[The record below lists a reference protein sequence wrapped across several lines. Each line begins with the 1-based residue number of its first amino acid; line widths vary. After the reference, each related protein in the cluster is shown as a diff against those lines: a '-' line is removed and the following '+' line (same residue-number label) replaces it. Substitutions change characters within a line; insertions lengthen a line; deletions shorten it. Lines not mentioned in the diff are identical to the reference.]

1 MNKAELLKK
10 FFNNACNEQEAELA
24 MQYLEEEPGLLDELL
39 NKSEWDEIDTSV
51 PLRPALENEIKRKVY
66 SKTSKPVYTILRPV
80 LAYAALLAA
89 AFFGLM
95 YFNQTE
101 KIQVDNTIS
110 ASDIKISSTNEIV
123 NNTTGIKVFTLADNS
138 SVQLYPGS
146 SIMYEKEFKVN
157 RKIHLSGKAIFNV
170 TKNTQSPFVVHSGEI
185 STTAL
190 GTRFMVDNSNDVSKV
205 NVKLFEGRVVVQPI
219 DDRLQIQQTFL
230 EAGQQCFVDIHTSL
244 VTVTSLNA
252 KQQLAQNIKTSF
264 KKKNVAALGNGN
276 ETLEF
281 SKMPM
286 PQVLNNLQ
294 DVFGRKIYFNKD
306 DFDENLLTGS
316 FSVKDSLMNILR
328 MIAVMNDLQIELKGD
343 SINVY
348 KQFRNIQQDKKVAV
362 DDQHSVFNN
371 TTLQQKIAL
380 PGMTTVPP
388 FESNAVELQNNAIIV
403 GESDIRFTGISLPV
417 LIAELQKQT
426 KRKIYF
432 KEEELEHINFTGSIP
447 FKSPIGNTLSAI
459 CHSNGLKLTVKNR
472 SYYISKVE

>member
-1 MNKAELLKK
+1 MDKAELLKK
-10 FFNNACNEQEAELA
+10 FLNNACNEQEAKLA

-39 NKSEWDEIDTSV
+39 NKAEWDEIDTSF
-51 PLRPALENEIKRKVY
+51 PLHPGLESEIKRKVY
-66 SKTSKPVYTILRPV
+66 NKIRKPVYTILRPV
-80 LAYAALLAA
+80 FGYAALLAA
-89 AFFGLM
+89 VFFGLL
-95 YFNQTE
+95 YFNQTG
-101 KIQVDNTIS
+101 KIQVDNPVS
-110 ASDIKISSTNEIV
+110 ASDIKISSTNKII
-123 NNTTGIKVFTLADNS
+123 NNTSGIKVFTLADNS

-146 SIMYEKEFKVN
+146 SITYEKAFSAD

-170 TKNTQSPFVVHSGEI
+170 TKNTESPFVVYSGEI

-190 GTRFMVDNSNDVSKV
+190 GTRFMVDNSNDITKV

-219 DDRLQIQQTFL
+219 DDRPQIQPTFL
-230 EAGQQCFVDIHTSL
+230 EAGQQCFVDINTSL

-252 KQQLAQNIKTSF
+252 KLQLAQNIKTSY

-276 ETLEF
+276 EILEF

-294 DVFGRKIYFNKD
+294 EVFGRKIYFNKD

-343 SINVY
+343 SINVS
-348 KQFRNIQQDKKVAV
+348 KQNKNIQQDKKIAAY
-362 DDQHSVFNN
+362 DQRGI
-371 TTLQQKIAL
+371 TGKAILQQKLAL
-380 PGMTTVPP
+380 PEMTTDAP
-388 FESNAVELQNNAIIV
+388 FENNAIMLQNNEIIV
-403 GESDIRFTGISLPV
+403 SENGIQFTGISLPA

-432 KEEELEHINFTGSIP
+432 NEAELEHINFTGSIP
-447 FKSPIGNTLSAI
+447 YKTSIGSTLSAI
-459 CHSNGLKLTVKNR
+459 CLSNGLKLTVKNR
-472 SYYISKVE
+472 SYYVSKVE